1 MEFDEIWQTE
11 DEIRTVIDA
20 NIGCGIWELA
30 YDREARVIRLELE
43 THLTEEQ
50 ADGLCSQFHVS
61 GYYYGEGSHGSMF
74 VFETE

>member
-20 NIGCGIWELA
+20 NIGCRIWELA
-30 YDREARVIRLELE
+30 YDWEARVIRLQLE
-43 THLTEEQ
+43 THLEEELV
-50 ADGLCSQFHVS
+50 DDLCSQFHVD
-61 GYYYGEGSHGSMF
+61 GYYNGEGSHGSIF

>member
-30 YDREARVIRLELE
+30 YDWEARVIRLQLE
-43 THLTEEQ
+43 THLEEEQ
-50 ADGLCSQFHVS
+50 ADDLCSQFHVN
-61 GYYYGEGSHGSMF
+61 GYYNGEGSHGSIF